1 MTASA
6 EDRGTSALAG
16 GDRGAPLTLGL
27 KLGYAAGQF
36 VDGIVN
42 NALSVFLLFYVTAV
56 CGLPGALAGVAL
68 SVGIIVDAVMD
79 PAIGAWSDGS
89 RSDWGRRLPFML
101 AGLMPIAVTFVLIF
115 MLPSGLGRWALFA
128 WLAVLSITL
137 RISTSLFILPYQA
150 VGAELSDDYGE
161 RSSVMAWRWG
171 MGMIG
176 AAIAV
181 MLGFGVFLTGPEGL
195 SRRTAY
201 PPFALV
207 LALILLLGGLVAT
220 RTTYLVRG
228 RLHAPSHD
236 TGSFGSRLFRGVLEA
251 FRNHSFRILFVGALL
266 FFIALGTNSSLA
278 LHANTFFWHLNGAQ
292 TQLVT
297 LALFAGLLAG
307 APLAGPFLARM
318 EKATVLMVGMVGL
331 LAAQGGPVLLRL
343 CHWLPWTGR
352 TLSWILAGVMFSGG
366 ALMATAAIAFSSMMA
381 DAADEHEHLFGMRR
395 EGLFFAAWAFASK
408 AATGA
413 GALIAG
419 VVLQAIDF
427 PTDLAQ
433 RGGTSAV
440 LPEHLARLLGLFYGP
455 GAALLTLGAVL
466 VTLLY
471 RLDSKAH
478 AAIMGELIQRRRDP
492 PDVHALGL

>member
-1 MTASA
+1 MRSSA
-6 EDRGTSALAG
+6 QDRGTSVVAAR
-16 GDRGAPLTLGL
+16 DRSAPLPVNL
-27 KLGYAAGQF
+27 KLGYAAGQV

-42 NALSVFLLFYVTAV
+42 NGLSVFLLFYVTAV

-68 SVGIIVDAVMD
+68 SIGIIVDAVMD

-89 RSDWGRRLPFML
+89 HSRWGRRLPFML
-101 AGLMPIAVTFVLIF
+101 AGLLPVAVTIVLIF
-115 MLPSGLGRWALFA
+115 MLPSSLGQWGLFA

-161 RSSVMAWRWG
+161 RSSVMTWRWG

-176 AAIAV
+176 AAVAV
-181 MLGFGVFLTGPEGL
+181 SLGFGVFLTGPEGL
-195 SRRTAY
+195 SRRAAY
-201 PPFALV
+201 PPFALA
-207 LALILLLGGLVAT
+207 LAVILLLGGLVAT
-220 RTTYLVRG
+220 RTTHLVRD
-228 RLHAPSHD
+228 RLHAPSRD
-236 TGSFGSRLFRGVLEA
+236 GGSLGSRLLRGVLEA
-251 FRNHSFRILFVGALL
+251 ASNHSFRILFIGALL
-266 FFIALGTNSSLA
+266 FFIALGTNNSLA
-278 LHANTFFWHLNGAQ
+278 LHANTFFWHLTGPQ

-297 LALFAGLLAG
+297 LALFGGLLAG

-318 EKATVLMVGMVGL
+318 EKATVLMIGMGGL

-343 CHWLPWTGR
+343 FHLLPWSGQP
-352 TLSWILAGVMFSGG
+352 LAWILAAVMFIGG

-408 AATGA
+408 TATGA

-427 PTDLAQ
+427 PTDLADH
-433 RGGTSAV
+433 GGTAAV
-440 LPEHLARLLGLFYGP
+440 LPEHLVRLLGLFYGP

-471 RLDSKAH
+471 RLDRKAH
-478 AAIMGELIQRRRDP
+478 SAIISELIERRRAATDI
-492 PDVHALGL
+492 HALVP